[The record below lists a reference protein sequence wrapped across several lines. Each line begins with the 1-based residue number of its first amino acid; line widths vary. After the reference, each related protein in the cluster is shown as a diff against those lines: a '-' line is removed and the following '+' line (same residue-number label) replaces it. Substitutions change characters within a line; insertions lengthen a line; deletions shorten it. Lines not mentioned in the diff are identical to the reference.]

1 MHFLDIVFPLQYPM
15 YRSGVTEGGR
25 GWLLSLLFRT
35 KPLYHAALALS
46 SYHRG
51 SVLLAENY
59 LGCHALART
68 EKESHLAICLAD
80 FRQSIK
86 KVGRWVEESC
96 PENVIGIMA
105 CVVQLVFFEVRIQ
118 HLFCISIFI
127 LTVYLAFRWSWRCM
141 ENTSSSS
148 NRYLPPMLQEPIDS
162 TLSSPRIIR
171 KYLGARFYTSRPNE
185 IFHRDVANLQILD
198 WGGSMVRYHLIYH
211 IRNLASPPFNPSQC
225 FLS

>member
-1 MHFLDIVFPLQYPM
+1 VKNTEPDINQALEASWLSPEITNSETELLMHFLDVVFPLQYPM
-15 YRSGVTEGGR
+15 YRSGITEGGR
-25 GWLLSLLFRT
+25 GWLLSLLFHT

-59 LGCHALART
+59 VGCHALAAT

-105 CVVQLVFFEVRIQ
+105 CVVQLVFFEVG
-118 HLFCISIFI
+118 
-127 LTVYLAFRWSWRCM
+127 VPKV
-141 ENTSSSS
+141 SSA
-148 NRYLPPMLQEPIDS
+148 YP
-162 TLSSPRIIR
+162 
-171 KYLGARFYTSRPNE
+171 Y
-185 IFHRDVANLQILD
+185 
-198 WGGSMVRYHLIYH
+198 
-211 IRNLASPPFNPSQC
+211 
-225 FLS
+225 